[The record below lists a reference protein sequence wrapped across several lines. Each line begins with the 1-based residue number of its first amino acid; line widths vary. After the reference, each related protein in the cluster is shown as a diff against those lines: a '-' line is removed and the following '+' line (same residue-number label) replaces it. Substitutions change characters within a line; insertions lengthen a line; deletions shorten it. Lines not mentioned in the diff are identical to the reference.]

1 MGLRFSHPVGLAAGL
16 DKDARAVN
24 AFAALGFSG
33 IELGTV
39 TPEPQPGP
47 EKPRL
52 FRLTEDAALINRLG
66 FNSAGVTQFTKNLEK
81 RHTDAIVGINIGKN
95 SQTRLDEA
103 ALDYSRVLKSVYKK
117 ADYVS
122 INVSSPNTESLRDL
136 QHVDRL
142 DALMLALKETQ
153 EKLRK
158 VTGLYVPIALKIAPD
173 LEAGEVETICE
184 LIQSHE
190 FDAVIAT
197 NTTVAR
203 PVTLTSKLASET
215 GGLSGKPLN
224 DKSTEIIKRLYL
236 HLRGKT
242 PIIGVGGIATEED
255 AWEKMVAGADYLQL
269 YSAFIFQGPK
279 LIREIVEGLAHRVN
293 NSTYANLESA
303 LQAAR
308 ADSNG

>member
-95 SQTRLDEA
+95 CQTRLDEA

-203 PVTLTSKLASET
+203 PRHPDIETGERNRRIKRQTSK
-215 GGLSGKPLN
+215 
-224 DKSTEIIKRLYL
+224 
-236 HLRGKT
+236 
-242 PIIGVGGIATEED
+242 
-255 AWEKMVAGADYLQL
+255 
-269 YSAFIFQGPK
+269 
-279 LIREIVEGLAHRVN
+279 
-293 NSTYANLESA
+293 
-303 LQAAR
+303 
-308 ADSNG
+308 